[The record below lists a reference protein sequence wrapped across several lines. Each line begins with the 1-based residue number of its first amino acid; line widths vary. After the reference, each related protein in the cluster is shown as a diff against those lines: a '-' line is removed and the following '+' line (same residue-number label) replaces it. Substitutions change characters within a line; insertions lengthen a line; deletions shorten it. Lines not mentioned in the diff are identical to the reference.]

1 MKWLL
6 GAIRANIKL
15 IKTDY
20 NHNQITGIMKQIL
33 GV

>member
-6 GAIRANIKL
+6 GAIKANIKL

-20 NHNQITGIMKQIL
+20 NHDKITGIMKQIL
-33 GV
+33 VV